1 MEIQTAIDKVFDQ
14 FDTFKYK
21 VLTDELWRICN
32 DKDLYTCGSVDH
44 YNNMFQRARKATSF
58 KDVYEI
64 RNDIWYH
71 SDMEELEKNGFTMG
85 NLLDLIIS
93 KAVIRYE

>member
-1 MEIQTAIDKVFDQ
+1 
-14 FDTFKYK
+14 
-21 VLTDELWRICN
+21 
-32 DKDLYTCGSVDH
+32 
-44 YNNMFQRARKATSF
+44 MFQRARKATSF

-71 SDMEELEKNGFTMG
+71 SDMEELEKNGFGMG
-85 NLLDLIIS
+85 QLLDLIIS

>member
-21 VLTDELWRICN
+21 ILTDVLWKICVE
-32 DKDLYTCGSVDH
+32 KDLYTCGSIDH
-44 YNNMFQRARKATSF
+44 YNNMFDRAKKATSF

-71 SDMEELEKNGFTMG
+71 SDMERLEKDGFTMG
-85 NLLDLIIS
+85 DLLDLIIY
-93 KAVIRYE
+93 KAVFRYE